1 MRDEEAIV
9 AISAILLIFGMP
21 IVWLV
26 LHYCH
31 ATAKVFFETRL
42 KRDMV
47 ARGFSAQE
55 IVQVVHCRPAKKGD
69 VYQAHGIPP
78 AKPIRQPELQS
89 N

>member
-1 MRDEEAIV
+1 MHDEEAIV
-9 AISAILLIFGMP
+9 AIAAILLIFGMP

-55 IVQVVHCRPAKKGD
+55 IVQVVHCRPGKAD

-78 AKPIRQPELQS
+78 AKPIRQPGLQP

>member
-1 MRDEEAIV
+1 MHDEEVFV
-9 AISAILLIFGMP
+9 AITTILLIFGMP

-31 ATAKVFFETRL
+31 ASIKVYFETRL

-47 ARGFSAQE
+47 ARGFSAGE
-55 IVQVVHCRPAKKGD
+55 IAEVIHCRPGKAD
-69 VYQAHGIPP
+69 PYQAHGIPP
-78 AKPIRQPELQS
+78 AKPIRQPALQQ

>member
-1 MRDEEAIV
+1 MQDEEVIV
-9 AISAILLIFGMP
+9 AILAILLIFGMP
-21 IVWLV
+21 IAWLV

-31 ATAKVFFETRL
+31 ATAKLFFETRL

-55 IVQVVHCRPAKKGD
+55 IVQVIGCHPAKPNLYD
-69 VYQAHGIPP
+69 AHGIPP
-78 AKPIRQPELQS
+78 AKPVPQPAFQ